1 MNRLTRIDS
10 AWSDRS
16 YLYKYAN
23 NRLAERLTISVAN
36 GAVFFRETFDCDAV
50 GRLVRKLFTANGT
63 ATECLYAYHPDGLM
77 AGVQT
82 NSWSYTYKRSTSY
95 YWKNGNIVGLAE
107 WNDKGEKQSE
117 WSCQYD
123 NQPNS
128 SALLLVSPSPDDAF
142 SMSRNNV
149 TVTKLD
155 RYYTGLIDIGINPNR
170 PTLIYNADGL
180 LIERLRNYDNKY
192 EEFTY
197 ERKR

>member
-1 MNRLTRIDS
+1 
-10 AWSDRS
+10 
-16 YLYKYAN
+16 
-23 NRLAERLTISVAN
+23 
-36 GAVFFRETFDCDAV
+36 
-50 GRLVRKLFTANGT
+50 
-63 ATECLYAYHPDGLM
+63 M

-82 NSWSYTYKRSTSY
+82 NSRSYTYKRSTSH

-117 WSCQYD
+117 WPCQYD

-192 EEFTY
+192 
-197 ERKR
+197 